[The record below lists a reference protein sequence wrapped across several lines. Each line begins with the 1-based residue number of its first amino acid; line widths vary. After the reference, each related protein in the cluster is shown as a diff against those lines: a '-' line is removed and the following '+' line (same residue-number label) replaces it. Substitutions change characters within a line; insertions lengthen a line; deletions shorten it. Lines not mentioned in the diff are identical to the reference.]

1 MIKLN
6 ISLAKFN
13 GTGACA
19 SISDENDDDLLIY
32 AAPWEPDPAAAC
44 AAAAARL
51 RDAADRFDK
60 LATMKKPF
68 HEATHNKINA

>member
-32 AAPWEPDPAAAC
+32 AAMG
-44 AAAAARL
+44 ARS
-51 RDAADRFDK
+51 RRRVRCCRRTSA
-60 LATMKKPF
+60 
-68 HEATHNKINA
+68 